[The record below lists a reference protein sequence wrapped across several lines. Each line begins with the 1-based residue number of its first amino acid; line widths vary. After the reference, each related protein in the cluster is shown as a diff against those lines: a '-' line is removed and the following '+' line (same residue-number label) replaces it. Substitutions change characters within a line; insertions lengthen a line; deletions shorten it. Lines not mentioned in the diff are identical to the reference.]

1 MLRENLDLLVVFDF
15 SGRNSCDMGDSGV
28 QIPLNGMDDDHGE
41 QKEVTVLV
49 TGYGVRRTF
58 L

>member
-1 MLRENLDLLVVFDF
+1 
-15 SGRNSCDMGDSGV
+15 MGDSGV
-28 QIPLNGMDDDHGE
+28 QIPLNGVDDDHGE